1 MALAKADD
9 LLAIAHLVRAH
20 GVHGEISA
28 IALAPPVLE
37 PADLTE
43 ADIQWQ
49 MVDTYQAAARMAIKG
64 EVDASF
70 FLAEAYHSLSKLTKS
85 QLKALMESK
94 LADITHVL
102 LTSAKVGADAERVK
116 EALVGLTGTPDGQ
129 PVLDELGIA
138 GGFEPM
144 TQEDAE
150 FMIDLMDTLLD

>member
-1 MALAKADD
+1 
-9 LLAIAHLVRAH
+9 
-20 GVHGEISA
+20 
-28 IALAPPVLE
+28 
-37 PADLTE
+37 
-43 ADIQWQ
+43 
-49 MVDTYQAAARMAIKG
+49 
-64 EVDASF
+64 
-70 FLAEAYHSLSKLTKS
+70 
-85 QLKALMESK
+85 MESK